1 MKAWATAAAILALSV
16 PAAAQ
21 QSSAQQKGSSSAQA
35 GTQTGTQSSG
45 QQQQV
50 KAMSQQKLRDSL
62 QKAGF
67 QDIKIVDAAYV
78 VHARTSEGQMV
89 VMYIDPPSAM
99 RGAGTTGAAGSS
111 DSSEQDMKEQSK

>member
-1 MKAWATAAAILALSV
+1 MKAWAIAAAILALSL

-21 QSSAQQKGSSSAQA
+21 QSGAQQKDSNSAQA
-35 GTQTGTQSSG
+35 GTQASG

-50 KAMSQQKLRDSL
+50 KAMSQQKLRESL

-67 QDIKIVDAAYV
+67 QDINIVDAAYV
-78 VHARTSEGQMV
+78 VHARTNDGQMV

-99 RGAGTTGAAGSS
+99 RGGATTGAAGSPGTS
-111 DSSEQDMKEQSK
+111 GQDTKQQSK